1 MPIPDPVPSPSASL
15 KRRFLRIF
23 RLCAA
28 LAVVIAVIAAI
39 LVSRGDPT
47 IHINMVIAT
56 ALGVGFTVL
65 LGTSLMTLA
74 FLSADSGHD
83 DVAAAPPHAPE
94 DDSWTKE
101 KE

>member
-1 MPIPDPVPSPSASL
+1 VPVPDPVPSPTASL

-28 LAVVIAVIAAI
+28 LATVIAIIAAI

-47 IHINMVIAT
+47 LHIHMVIAT

-74 FLSADSGHD
+74 FLSSSTGHD
-83 DVAAAPPHAPE
+83 EQAGHSHQENHDQ
-94 DDSWTKE
+94 
-101 KE
+101 

>member
-1 MPIPDPVPSPSASL
+1 MPVPDPVPSPSGAL

-28 LAVVIAVIAAI
+28 LSVVIAILAAI

-47 IHINMVIAT
+47 LHIHMVIAT

-74 FLSADSGHD
+74 FLSSSTGHD
-83 DVAAAPPHAPE
+83 EQAGHSNQENHDR
-94 DDSWTKE
+94 
-101 KE
+101 